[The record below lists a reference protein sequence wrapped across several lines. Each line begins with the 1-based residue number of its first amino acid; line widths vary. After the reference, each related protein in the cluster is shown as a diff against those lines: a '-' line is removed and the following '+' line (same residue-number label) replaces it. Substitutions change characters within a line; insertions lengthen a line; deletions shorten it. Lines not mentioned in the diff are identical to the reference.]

1 MDDQIDR
8 GMDRMDLY
16 FFIQTLS
23 NILLTFFQNGIWV
36 IGFFF
41 LLIKTFES
49 DRLMHLSKY
58 VLGAVLTILFIYS
71 VLSSI

>member
-1 MDDQIDR
+1 
-8 GMDRMDLY
+8 MDLY

-58 VLGAVLTILFIYS
+58 VLGAVLAILFIYS

>member
-1 MDDQIDR
+1 
-8 GMDRMDLY
+8 MDLY